1 MERENPSIES
11 IRLGSL
17 GADESLLITTSSG
30 ARYQVRIAKSQKEL
44 AEALRELDEKPAA
57 PLYQRLI
64 ESEWIPTKFDP
75 LNPPILYIKE
85 AVGITMVEL
94 SIDLQGID
102 KQIELGQPLFQVDTL
117 LGTSPARSIEIIT
130 SPPKSEPT
138 TPEIQGQVEETS
150 VQAERVRASI

>member
-17 GADESLLITTSSG
+17 GADESLLITTSSK
-30 ARYQVRIAKSQKEL
+30 ARYQVRIAKSQEEL
-44 AEALRELDEKPAA
+44 DEALSELNEKPAA
-57 PLYQRLI
+57 LLFKHLI
-64 ESEWIPTKFDP
+64 ESGWIPTEFDP

-85 AVGITMVEL
+85 GVGITMVE
-94 SIDLQGID
+94 SSTNPQGID

-138 TPEIQGQVEETS
+138 TPEIERQVEETS
-150 VQAERVRASI
+150 GQAERVGSST